1 MTTEHRG
8 GPVIE
13 TVVQVALLA
22 LLAFAC
28 ARILSPF
35 ANLLLWALILAVTL
49 NPLNRRLAGAVG
61 GSRGRAATLLV
72 VAVLALIG
80 TPTVLL
86 TTSLAGDVVSGY
98 RAFEAGTLAVP
109 PPRDAVAGWPVVGPE
124 LHAAWTEA
132 AADFSDFLDEHRE
145 QLRSITRWA
154 MGAAGSSV
162 ATLLF
167 FTGAFIIAG
176 VMMAYADSGTG
187 ALQRLCCRAAG
198 EERGMR
204 LHALTVAT
212 TRSVAAGVVGVAF
225 IQAVLFGVGFLLAD
239 VPAAGLLALAA
250 LILGIVQIPAIIFT
264 LPAIAWL
271 WVGSDHGTVANTV
284 FTIYFFLAGLA
295 DNVLKPLLLGRGVD
309 APMPVILLGALGGM
323 VSSGLM
329 GLFTGAVLLAMGYQ
343 LLMAWVDRGVPG
355 STAQPQHEPEPEPEP
370 AAGTGQDGA

>member
-1 MTTEHRG
+1 MSTEYHG

-22 LLAFAC
+22 LLAYAC
-28 ARILSPF
+28 AHILSPF
-35 ANLLLWALILAVTL
+35 ASLLLWALILAVTL
-49 NPLNRRLAGAVG
+49 NPLNRRLAGALG
-61 GSRGRAATLLV
+61 GRRGRAATLLV
-72 VAVLALIG
+72 LVILALIG

-98 RAFEAGTLAVP
+98 RAFEAGTLKVP
-109 PPRDAVAGWPVVGPE
+109 PPRDAVAAWPLIGPE

-132 AADFSDFLDEHRE
+132 AANFSAFLTEHRE
-145 QLRSITRWA
+145 QLRSIARWA
-154 MGAAGSSV
+154 MGAAGSSM

-187 ALQRLCCRAAG
+187 ALRRLCCRAAG
-198 EERGMR
+198 EERGAQ
-204 LHALTVAT
+204 LHTLAVAT

-225 IQAVLFGVGFLLAD
+225 IQAVLFGIGFLLAGI
-239 VPAAGLLALAA
+239 PAAGLLALAA
-250 LILGIVQIPAIIFT
+250 LVLGIVQIPALVVT

-271 WVGSDHGTVANTV
+271 WLGSEHGTLANAALTL
-284 FTIYFFLAGLA
+284 YFLLAGLA
-295 DNVLKPLLLGRGVD
+295 DNILKPLLLGRGVE

-323 VSSGLM
+323 VTSGLM

-343 LLMAWVDRGVPG
+343 LLMAWVDRE
-355 STAQPQHEPEPEPEP
+355 AP
-370 AAGTGQDGA
+370 AAGAMPGTGRGDA

>member
-13 TVVQVALLA
+13 TVVQVVLLA
-22 LLAFAC
+22 LLAYAC
-28 ARILSPF
+28 AHILSPF

-49 NPLNRRLAGAVG
+49 NPVNRRLADALG
-61 GSRGRAATLLV
+61 GRRGRAATLLV
-72 VAVLALIG
+72 LAILALIG

-86 TTSLAGDVVSGY
+86 TTSLAADAVSAY
-98 RAFEAGTLAVP
+98 RAFEQGTLAVP
-109 PPRDAVAGWPVVGPE
+109 PPQDAVAGWPMVGPP

-132 AADFSDFLDEHRE
+132 AANFSTFLAEHRE
-145 QLRSITRWA
+145 QLRSIARWT

-187 ALQRLCCRAAG
+187 ALRRLCCRAAG
-198 EERGMR
+198 EARGKQ
-204 LHALTVAT
+204 LHTLAVAT

-250 LILGIVQIPAIIFT
+250 LVLGIVQIPALIFT
-264 LPAIAWL
+264 VPAIAWL
-271 WVGSDHGTVANTV
+271 WLGSDHGTIANTV
-284 FTIYFFLAGLA
+284 FTVYFLLAGLA
-295 DNVLKPLLLGRGVD
+295 DNVLKPMLLGRGVD

-343 LLMAWVDRGVPG
+343 LLMAWVDRI
-355 STAQPQHEPEPEPEP
+355 TP
-370 AAGTGQDGA
+370 AAAGPGPGEAAGQEGA

>member
-35 ANLLLWALILAVTL
+35 AHLLLWALILAVTL

-72 VAVLALIG
+72 LAVLALIG

-86 TTSLAGDVVSGY
+86 TISLAGDVVAGY
-98 RAFEAGTLAVP
+98 HAFEAGNLAVP
-109 PPRDAVAGWPVVGPE
+109 PPRDAVAAWPVIGPE

-132 AADFSDFLDEHRE
+132 AADFSDFLAEHRE

-176 VMMAYADSGTG
+176 VMMAYADSGTS

-198 EERGMR
+198 EERGTR
-204 LHALTVAT
+204 LHTLAVGT

-284 FTIYFFLAGLA
+284 FTVYFFLAGLA

-355 STAQPQHEPEPEPEP
+355 STAHPQPEPEPE
-370 AAGTGQDGA
+370 AGTGQDGA